1 MTCHVF
7 FEKNFLANPDQI
19 AVNYCIQRVFLRL
32 ATGFYML
39 IFQPPVNFCPHE
51 NIQPSFV
58 VVGYNNVLKQFQ
70 FNNQMQG
77 IS

>member
-1 MTCHVF
+1 
-7 FEKNFLANPDQI
+7 
-19 AVNYCIQRVFLRL
+19 
-32 ATGFYML
+32 ML

-58 VVGYNNVLKQFQ
+58 SKVVGYDNALKQFQ
-70 FNNQMQG
+70 FNNQKQG

>member
-1 MTCHVF
+1 
-7 FEKNFLANPDQI
+7 
-19 AVNYCIQRVFLRL
+19 
-32 ATGFYML
+32 ML

-51 NIQPSFV
+51 NIRPSFV